1 MWCFQIKLYI
11 PQRCSVGFADFLHI
25 KSKYL
30 YIFYLHARAFPYFI
44 TQGLEVS
51 SKQMHQL
58 SCCETL
64 AVHKELG
71 SKYFWKSQENPQDI
85 FIHFRQEKTYFMNK
99 YSSNNSLTAGD
110 ANLEKKIKGI
120 RRFKKKLILPQK
132 KKRPLRSDSS
142 KIKLHIKQIAPLIYP
157 KVLTFPGKRAWQ

>member
-1 MWCFQIKLYI
+1 
-11 PQRCSVGFADFLHI
+11 
-25 KSKYL
+25 
-30 YIFYLHARAFPYFI
+30 
-44 TQGLEVS
+44 
-51 SKQMHQL
+51 
-58 SCCETL
+58 
-64 AVHKELG
+64 
-71 SKYFWKSQENPQDI
+71 
-85 FIHFRQEKTYFMNK
+85 MNK

-157 KVLTFPGKRAWQ
+157 SLDFSW